1 MNERIR
7 ELYQQAHDVEEQTLY
22 LIVPTMLPEV
32 PKQVSRKDEIRT
44 FNPEKFAELIVRECS
59 KISTELCN
67 ELKADESIQ
76 TPGSKT
82 NWNLYM
88 ISLRNKL
95 SESFEIGGVES

>member
-7 ELYQQAHDVEEQTLY
+7 ELRDKCVDPEYGWVDV
-22 LIVPTMLPEV
+22 
-32 PKQVSRKDEIRT
+32 
-44 FNPEKFAELIVRECS
+44 NKFAELIVRECS